1 MVAVPQQVSG
11 KFGGATVALVSNDPV
26 WFVVKVDSNL
36 ASEFRL
42 FHRDAGSQQWHV
54 IASGKSSM
62 SIRVDQAVADLRL
75 DTLGWII
82 LCSPLNAG
90 TFPVFVQLFQ
100 GNQGTGFTP
109 ITRVAQYDVTV
120 GSTNAFQPID
130 DTVTLK

>member
-1 MVAVPQQVSG
+1 MAAVPPQVGG
-11 KFGGATVALVSNDPV
+11 KFGGATAALVSGDPV

-36 ASEFRL
+36 AVEFRL
-42 FHRDAGSQQWHV
+42 FHRDVSSQQWNV
-54 IASGKSSM
+54 IATGRSSM

-109 ITRVAQYDVTV
+109 ITRVAQYNVTV
-120 GSTNAFQPID
+120 GSSNAFQPID
-130 DTVTLK
+130 DTVSLK